1 MTDRRLYPSQALHG
15 QVAHHIG
22 RRIVAGAIAEG
33 AFLPRES
40 ELAEQFSVSRQA
52 IREALKVLAAKGL
65 VFSRRRAGTNVLPR
79 TAWNLLDP
87 DVLAWH
93 PPEHLPPDFLH
104 DLVELRRLIEPAAAE
119 LAAARGTPE
128 GIARIKVAVEQM
140 HRTIDDRAAFVRAD
154 VEFHAAVGVA
164 SGNVLFDR
172 LCAICE
178 PLLGA
183 SFALQGHTRTRD
195 MVACDTVPLHAAVSD
210 AIAARDPVAARQAME
225 VLLTNAVREVSAI
238 PWDKLA
244 GAG

>member
-1 MTDRRLYPSQALHG
+1 
-15 QVAHHIG
+15 
-22 RRIVAGAIAEG
+22 
-33 AFLPRES
+33 
-40 ELAEQFSVSRQA
+40 
-52 IREALKVLAAKGL
+52 
-65 VFSRRRAGTNVLPR
+65 
-79 TAWNLLDP
+79 
-87 DVLAWH
+87 
-93 PPEHLPPDFLH
+93 
-104 DLVELRRLIEPAAAE
+104 
-119 LAAARGTPE
+119 
-128 GIARIKVAVEQM
+128 
-140 HRTIDDRAAFVRAD
+140 
-154 VEFHAAVGVA
+154 EFHAAVGVA